1 MAWQAVSVAD
11 SLRHRQHGG
20 GVSAG
25 IVGHDVN
32 SLLTGTGLTRLW
44 LFIAINCIGIFG
56 FSIQG

>member
-25 IVGHDVN
+25 FVGHDV
-32 SLLTGTGLTRLW
+32 LPVLV
-44 LFIAINCIGIFG
+44 C
-56 FSIQG
+56 